1 MSTIQPAARVVGTGT
16 ATTSTPA
23 VRLNSFGGLFWAAL
37 TGNLFATALL
47 MSQNYAQVGQHDRA
61 RKALV
66 YAGIAMAVI
75 MVLVFVLPEE
85 VPVIAFS
92 APQLAVAY
100 LLAKGHHE
108 ELVIPHLAKGG
119 AVHSNWRGAGIGL
132 LIGLITFAVMLPILL
147 ALS

>member
-1 MSTIQPAARVVGTGT
+1 MSTIQPATLAGS
-16 ATTSTPA
+16 AATPA
-23 VRLNSFGGLFWAAL
+23 ARLNSFGGLFWAAL

-47 MSQNYAQVGQHDRA
+47 MSQNYAQVGQQDRA
-61 RKALV
+61 RKALT
-66 YAGIAMAVI
+66 YAGLAMLVI
-75 MVLVFVLPEE
+75 LVLVVVLPEE

-100 LLAKGHHE
+100 YLAKSHHD

-132 LIGLITFAVMLPILL
+132 LIGIVTFAVMLPFLL
-147 ALS
+147 MLA

>member
-1 MSTIQPAARVVGTGT
+1 MNTIRPAAAAARAITSAPT
-16 ATTSTPA
+16 A
-23 VRLNSFGGLFWAAL
+23 RLNSFGGVFWGSFL
-37 TGNLFATALL
+37 GNLFATGLL

-61 RKALV
+61 RKALI
-66 YAGIAMAVI
+66 YSSIAMAVI
-75 MVLVFVLPEE
+75 LVLIFVLPEE

-100 LLAKGHHE
+100 FLAKSHHE

-132 LIGLITFAVMLPILL
+132 LIGVITFAVAMLVILML
-147 ALS
+147 V